1 MPDNTPKKRKP
12 RVAGTLK
19 KPALPSAAEKPA
31 RKIDNDFLRIAIER
45 AHAAH
50 QRERDNMQEAYEDL
64 EFLAGNQWPQYA
76 KQQRE
81 AEERPCL
88 TINRL
93 PQFVRQVTGDIR
105 LMKPAIK
112 AVPIDARAKHSIAEL
127 ISCMIRY
134 IENRSDA
141 QSAYVIGAD
150 SMAACGIG
158 HWRVTT
164 EYAEET
170 TFNQEIRIGQI
181 DDGVSV
187 LWDPDS
193 QLPTREDAKWCLVP
207 FDLSKEAYEEK
218 YPDAPVEDFVGFDR
232 QYTAY
237 WQHVDLIRIGE
248 YWERRPA
255 KRELALMPEG
265 GIIDL
270 TGVGEEERAALA
282 LEGARFETRDG
293 HKIFR
298 SLITLGH
305 VLEEPKEWAGRIIP
319 IVPAIGEEI
328 RIGRTIVRRGIVRNA
343 KDPQRVYNYSTS
355 AQTEILALA
364 PKAPWIGTEKNFDEN
379 RDKWETSNTK
389 NWPAL
394 EYTPDPLNGGAPP
407 QRVAPP
413 VSSPGLSEAIARAD
427 NDMQAVTGIYDASL
441 GAQSNEISGVAIQL
455 RDQQGDVGNVAYVEN
470 FKRALAHTGRVLI
483 DLIPHIYD
491 TERMVQVVGEDGKV
505 QTVTINKSMASYAPA
520 DEPEEPLDD
529 YGAPRPIEEA
539 IEEEGESLNDQAPV
553 SITSKPKGVVLND
566 VTVGAYGIV
575 VETGPSYSTKR
586 EEARAGMMQ
595 FVQAFP
601 AAGPLILDL
610 LAKAQDWPFAG
621 EIAKRAEMILPP
633 PIQALL
639 AREKAGYIG
648 EIAPPNAMPPSAGPA
663 AGAVPPGAIPPGAI
677 PMGPPPPPP
686 NPVEFAKAQAEIVAA
701 KSRERVAELSVQEKE
716 LEVAAKRFDAASKA
730 HHDIHSANGADR
742 QAMASVV
749 EEVNR
754 LKGIVERLIQGG
766 QGS

>member
-1 MPDNTPKKRKP
+1 
-12 RVAGTLK
+12 
-19 KPALPSAAEKPA
+19 
-31 RKIDNDFLRIAIER
+31 
-45 AHAAH
+45 
-50 QRERDNMQEAYEDL
+50 
-64 EFLAGNQWPQYA
+64 
-76 KQQRE
+76 
-81 AEERPCL
+81 
-88 TINRL
+88 
-93 PQFVRQVTGDIR
+93 
-105 LMKPAIK
+105 
-112 AVPIDARAKHSIAEL
+112 
-127 ISCMIRY
+127 
-134 IENRSDA
+134 
-141 QSAYVIGAD
+141 
-150 SMAACGIG
+150 
-158 HWRVTT
+158 VTT

-170 TFNQEIRIGQI
+170 TFNQEIRIAQI

-187 LWDPDS
+187 LWDPDAM
-193 QLPTREDAKWCLVP
+193 LPTREDAKWCIVP

-218 YPDAPVEDFVGFDR
+218 YPDAPLEDFVGFDR

-237 WQHVDLIRIGE
+237 WQHGDLIRIGE
-248 YWERRPA
+248 YWEKRPA

-270 TGVGEEERAALA
+270 TGVGEEERAALL
-282 LEGARFETRDG
+282 LEGARFEARDG
-293 HKIFR
+293 HRIFR
-298 SLITLGH
+298 SVITLGH

-413 VSSPGLSEAIARAD
+413 VSSPGLSEAIDRAD

-455 RDQQGDVGNVAYVEN
+455 RDQQGDVGNVTYIEN
-470 FKRALAHTGRVLI
+470 FKRALGHTGRVLV

-491 TERMVQVVGEDGKV
+491 TERMVQVVGEDGKI
-505 QTVTINKSMASYAPA
+505 QTVTINKSMASFAPA
-520 DEPEEPLDD
+520 DEPEDPLDD
-529 YGAPRPIEEA
+529 YGAPTQSGEA
-539 IEEEGESLNDQAPV
+539 IEEEVEEEGESQNDQAPV
-553 SITSKPKGVVLND
+553 SATSKPKGVVLND

-586 EEARAGMMQ
+586 EEARDGMMQ

-610 LAKAQDWPFAG
+610 IAKAQDWPFAG

-648 EIAPPNAMPPSAGPA
+648 EIAPPNAMSSGPGPA
-663 AGAVPPGAIPPGAI
+663 AGPMPPPGMMPPGGM
-677 PMGPPPPPP
+677 PMGPPPP
-686 NPVEFAKAQAEIVAA
+686 NPVELAKAQAEVIAA
-701 KSRERVAELSVQEKE
+701 KSKERIAELSVQEKE
-716 LEVAAKRFDAASKA
+716 LEVAVKRFDAASKA
-730 HHDIHSANGADR
+730 HHDVHSNGADR
-742 QAMASVV
+742 QAMEKVI

-754 LKGIVERLIQGG
+754 LKGVVEQLIQER
-766 QGS
+766 QGP